1 MSWYFKRKILQKRN
15 IVMMIILMFLLLI
28 SFFGLTITWTI
39 FNYKNNL
46 INKNY
51 EYRTLTI
58 NQNEDDIN
66 DDILKVGSIE
76 NVTFVGSTKYLNG
89 SIVKVKDFDVDDL
102 KGSIQI
108 FPLISGRNIKSSYD
122 ENTLEEGKI
131 ICPKKFYPHSLALSS
146 DADNFDMGIVYS
158 KVLNG
163 FDYIGK
169 KVEIKSESGE
179 QNYQFEIVG
188 TYNQN
193 ESLNS
198 INTCLVN
205 IKDYDKLASPYSG
218 IGYGVDNEGNEIED
232 YYEYEGLMVLV
243 DKLDNIS
250 KVKSKLIELGYNVE
264 NYFVLDNQSIFIY
277 IYIPL
282 LICLIVLIVCIN
294 IIYNFIVKKTKEK
307 LRVYGIQSAVGFEN
321 KLILILNLDIWENI
335 IVYGISFIFSFVI
348 YYIVLQILIRTLL
361 YEFVYNSVSVV
372 VPVLFISM
380 YFGVLL
386 LFIVYVNRRLVT
398 NILKR
403 NTSRLLKGELC

>member
-1 MSWYFKRKILQKRN
+1 MSWYLKRKIFQKRN

-58 NQNEDDIN
+58 NQNEDNIN
-66 DDILKVGSIE
+66 DDISKVSSIE
-76 NVTFVGSTKYLNG
+76 NVAFVGSTKYLNG
-89 SIVKVKDFDVDDL
+89 SIVKVKDFDIDDL
-102 KGSIQI
+102 RGSIQI

-122 ENTLEEGKI
+122 ENSLEEGKI
-131 ICPKKFYPHSLALSS
+131 ICPRKFYPHSLALSS

-163 FDYIGK
+163 SDYIGK
-169 KVEIKSESGE
+169 KVDIKSESGE

-198 INTCLVN
+198 INTCFVN

-218 IGYGVDNEGNEIED
+218 IGYGVDNEGNEIVD

-250 KVKSKLIELGYNVE
+250 KVKSKLIELGYNAE
-264 NYFVLDNQSIFIY
+264 NYFVLDNQSVFIY

-307 LRVYGIQSAVGFEN
+307 LRVYGIQSAVGFDN
-321 KLILILNLDIWENI
+321 KLILNLDIWENI
-335 IVYGISFIFSFVI
+335 VVYGISFILSFVI

-361 YEFVYNSVSVV
+361 YEFVYNSVSID
-372 VPVLFISM
+372 VPVMLISV

-386 LFIVYVNRRLVT
+386 LFIVFVNRRLVT

-403 NTSRLLKGELC
+403 NTSRLLKGKLC

>member
-58 NQNEDDIN
+58 NQNEDNIN
-66 DDILKVGSIE
+66 DDISKVSSIE
-76 NVTFVGSTKYLNG
+76 NVAFVGSTKYLNG

-102 KGSIQI
+102 RGSIQI

-163 FDYIGK
+163 SDYIGK
-169 KVEIKSESGE
+169 KVDIKSESGE

-218 IGYGVDNEGNEIED
+218 IGYGVDNEGNEIVD

-243 DKLDNIS
+243 DKLDNLS

-282 LICLIVLIVCIN
+282 LICLIVLIVCIS

-307 LRVYGIQSAVGFEN
+307 LKVYGIQSVVGFDN
-321 KLILILNLDIWENI
+321 KLILNLDIWENI

-361 YEFVYNSVSVV
+361 YEFVYNSISID
-372 VPVLFISM
+372 VPVMLISV

-386 LFIVYVNRRLVT
+386 LFIVFVNRRLVT

-403 NTSRLLKGELC
+403 NTSKLLKGELC

>member
-1 MSWYFKRKILQKRN
+1 MSWYLKRKIFQKRN
-15 IVMMIILMFLLLI
+15 IVMIIILMFLLII
-28 SFFGLTITWTI
+28 SFFGLTITMTI

-46 INKNY
+46 VNKNY

-58 NQNEDDIN
+58 NQKEENIN

-76 NVTFVGSTKYLNG
+76 DVTFVGSTKYLNG

-102 KGSIQI
+102 KGTIQI
-108 FPLISGRNIKSSYD
+108 FPLIPGRNIKSSYD
-122 ENTLEEGKI
+122 EDTLEEGKI
-131 ICPKKFYPHSLALSS
+131 ICPKKFYPHSLALNS

-158 KVLNG
+158 NVLNG
-163 FDYIGK
+163 EDYIGK
-169 KVEIKSESGE
+169 KVEIKSESDE

-243 DKLDNIS
+243 DKLDNLS

-321 KLILILNLDIWENI
+321 KLILNLDIWENI

-361 YEFVYNSVSVV
+361 YEFVYNSVSIV
-372 VPVLFISM
+372 VPVMLISV

-403 NTSRLLKGELC
+403 NTSRLLKGETC

>member
-15 IVMMIILMFLLLI
+15 IVMMVILMFLLLI

-58 NQNEDDIN
+58 NQNEDNIN
-66 DDILKVGSIE
+66 DDILKVSSIE

-122 ENTLEEGKI
+122 ENTLEESKI

-218 IGYGVDNEGNEIED
+218 IGYGVDNEGNEIVD

-307 LRVYGIQSAVGFEN
+307 LRVYGIQSAVGFDN
-321 KLILILNLDIWENI
+321 KLILNLDIWENI

-361 YEFVYNSVSVV
+361 YEFVYNSVSIV
-372 VPVLFISM
+372 VPVMLISV

-386 LFIVYVNRRLVT
+386 LFIVFVNRRLVT

-403 NTSRLLKGELC
+403 NTSKLLKGELC

>member
-1 MSWYFKRKILQKRN
+1 MSWYLKRKILQKRN

-58 NQNEDDIN
+58 NQKEDNIN
-66 DDILKVGSIE
+66 DDILKVSSIE

-158 KVLNG
+158 NVLNG
-163 FDYIGK
+163 EDYIGK

-243 DKLDNIS
+243 DKLDNLS

-321 KLILILNLDIWENI
+321 KLILNLDIWENI

-361 YEFVYNSVSVV
+361 YEFVYNSVMLISV
-372 VPVLFISM
+372 

-386 LFIVYVNRRLVT
+386 LFIVFVNRRLVT

>member
-1 MSWYFKRKILQKRN
+1 MSWYFKRKIFQKRN
-15 IVMMIILMFLLLI
+15 IVMMIILMFLLII

-46 INKNY
+46 VNKNY

-58 NQNEDDIN
+58 NQKEENIN

-108 FPLISGRNIKSSYD
+108 FPLIPGRNIKSSYD
-122 ENTLEEGKI
+122 ENALEEGKI
-131 ICPKKFYPHSLALSS
+131 ICPKKFYPYSLALNS

-198 INTCLVN
+198 INTCLVS

-243 DKLDNIS
+243 DKLDNLS

-321 KLILILNLDIWENI
+321 KLILNLDIWENI
-335 IVYGISFIFSFVI
+335 IVYGISFILSFVI

-361 YEFVYNSVSVV
+361 YEFVYNSVSIV
-372 VPVLFISM
+372 VPVLLISI

-386 LFIVYVNRRLVT
+386 LFIVFVNRRLVT

-403 NTSRLLKGELC
+403 NTSKLLKGELC

>member
-1 MSWYFKRKILQKRN
+1 MSWYLKRKILQKRN

-58 NQNEDDIN
+58 NQKEDNIN
-66 DDILKVGSIE
+66 DDILKVSSIE

-158 KVLNG
+158 NVLNG
-163 FDYIGK
+163 EDYIGK

-243 DKLDNIS
+243 DKLDNLS

-321 KLILILNLDIWENI
+321 KLILNLDIWENI

-361 YEFVYNSVSVV
+361 YEFVYNSVSIV
-372 VPVLFISM
+372 VPVMLISV

-386 LFIVYVNRRLVT
+386 LFIVFVNRRLVT

-403 NTSRLLKGELC
+403 NTSKLLKGELC

>member
-1 MSWYFKRKILQKRN
+1 MSWYLKRKILQKRN

-58 NQNEDDIN
+58 NQKEDNIN

-76 NVTFVGSTKYLNG
+76 NVAFVGSTKYLNG

-158 KVLNG
+158 DVLNG
-163 FDYIGK
+163 EDYIGK

-243 DKLDNIS
+243 DKLDNLS

-321 KLILILNLDIWENI
+321 KLILNLDIWENI

-361 YEFVYNSVSVV
+361 YEFVYNSVSIV
-372 VPVLFISM
+372 VPVMLISV

-386 LFIVYVNRRLVT
+386 LFIVFVNRRLVT

>member
-58 NQNEDDIN
+58 NQKEDNIN

-76 NVTFVGSTKYLNG
+76 NVAFVGSTKYLNG
-89 SIVKVKDFDVDDL
+89 SIVKVKDFDTDDL
-102 KGSIQI
+102 RGSIQI

-131 ICPKKFYPHSLALSS
+131 ICPRKFYPHSLALSS

-163 FDYIGK
+163 SDYIGK
-169 KVEIKSESGE
+169 KVDIKSESGE

-218 IGYGVDNEGNEIED
+218 IGYEGNEIVD

-264 NYFVLDNQSIFIY
+264 NYFVLDNQYVFIY

-307 LRVYGIQSAVGFEN
+307 LKVYGIQSAVGFDN
-321 KLILILNLDIWENI
+321 KLILNLDIWENI

-348 YYIVLQILIRTLL
+348 YYIVLQILVRTLL
-361 YEFVYNSVSVV
+361 YEFVYNSISID
-372 VPVLFISM
+372 VPVMLISV

-386 LFIVYVNRRLVT
+386 LFIVFVNRRLVT

-403 NTSRLLKGELC
+403 NTSKLLKGELC

>member
-264 NYFVLDNQSIFIY
+264 NYFVLDNQSVFIY

-321 KLILILNLDIWENI
+321 KLILNLDIWENI

>member
-58 NQNEDDIN
+58 NQNEDNIN
-66 DDILKVGSIE
+66 DDISKVSSIE
-76 NVTFVGSTKYLNG
+76 NVAFVGSTKYLNG
-89 SIVKVKDFDVDDL
+89 SIVKVKDFDTDDL
-102 KGSIQI
+102 IGSIQI

-122 ENTLEEGKI
+122 ENSLEEGKI
-131 ICPKKFYPHSLALSS
+131 ICPRKFYPHSLALSS

-163 FDYIGK
+163 SDYIGK
-169 KVEIKSESGE
+169 KVDIKSESGE

-218 IGYGVDNEGNEIED
+218 IGYGVDNEGNEIVD

-307 LRVYGIQSAVGFEN
+307 LKVYGIQSVVGFDN
-321 KLILILNLDIWENI
+321 KLILNLDIWENI
-335 IVYGISFIFSFVI
+335 IVYGISFILSFVI

-361 YEFVYNSVSVV
+361 YEFVYNSVSIV
-372 VPVLFISM
+372 VPVMLISV

-386 LFIVYVNRRLVT
+386 LFIVFVNKRLVT

>member
-1 MSWYFKRKILQKRN
+1 MSWYLKRKIFQKRN

-58 NQNEDDIN
+58 NQNEDNIN
-66 DDILKVGSIE
+66 DDISKVSSIE
-76 NVTFVGSTKYLNG
+76 NVAFVGSTKYLNG

-102 KGSIQI
+102 RGSIQI
-108 FPLISGRNIKSSYD
+108 FPLIPGRNIKSSYD
-122 ENTLEEGKI
+122 ENALEEGKI

-163 FDYIGK
+163 SDYIGK
-169 KVEIKSESGE
+169 KVDIKSESGE

-250 KVKSKLIELGYNVE
+250 KVKSKLIELEYNVE

-307 LRVYGIQSAVGFEN
+307 LKVYGIQSAVGFDN
-321 KLILILNLDIWENI
+321 KLILNLDIWENI

-361 YEFVYNSVSVV
+361 YEFVYNSINID
-372 VPVLFISM
+372 VPVMLISV

-386 LFIVYVNRRLVT
+386 LFIVFVNRRLVT

-403 NTSRLLKGELC
+403 NTSKLLKGELC

>member
-1 MSWYFKRKILQKRN
+1 MSWYLKRKIFQKRN

-58 NQNEDDIN
+58 NQNEDNIN
-66 DDILKVGSIE
+66 DDISKVSSIE
-76 NVTFVGSTKYLNG
+76 NVAFVGSTKYLNG

-102 KGSIQI
+102 RGSIQI
-108 FPLISGRNIKSSYD
+108 FPLIPGRNIKSSYD
-122 ENTLEEGKI
+122 ENALEEGKI

-163 FDYIGK
+163 SDYIGK

-243 DKLDNIS
+243 DKLDNLS

-321 KLILILNLDIWENI
+321 KLILNLDIWENI
-335 IVYGISFIFSFVI
+335 IVYGMSFIFSFVI

-361 YEFVYNSVSVV
+361 YEFVYNSISID
-372 VPVLFISM
+372 VPVMLISV

-386 LFIVYVNRRLVT
+386 LFIVFVNRRLVT

-403 NTSRLLKGELC
+403 NTSKLLKGELC

>member
-1 MSWYFKRKILQKRN
+1 MSWYFKRKIFQKRN
-15 IVMMIILMFLLLI
+15 IVMMIILMFLLII

-58 NQNEDDIN
+58 NQKEKNIN

-76 NVTFVGSTKYLNG
+76 NVAFVGSTKYLNG

-108 FPLISGRNIKSSYD
+108 FPLIPGRNIKSNFD

-146 DADNFDMGIVYS
+146 DADNFDMGIVFS

-163 FDYIGK
+163 SDYIGK
-169 KVEIKSESGE
+169 KVDIKSESGE

-218 IGYGVDNEGNEIED
+218 IGYEGNEIVD

-321 KLILILNLDIWENI
+321 KLILNLDIWENI

-361 YEFVYNSVSVV
+361 YEFVYNSVSIV
-372 VPVLFISM
+372 VPVMLISV

-386 LFIVYVNRRLVT
+386 LFIVFVNRRLVT

-403 NTSRLLKGELC
+403 NTSKLLKGELC

>member
-58 NQNEDDIN
+58 NQKEENIN

-76 NVTFVGSTKYLNG
+76 NVAFVGSTKYLNG
-89 SIVKVKDFDVDDL
+89 SIVKVKDFDTDDL
-102 KGSIQI
+102 RGSIQI

-163 FDYIGK
+163 SDYIGK
-169 KVEIKSESGE
+169 KVDIKSESGE

-218 IGYGVDNEGNEIED
+218 IGYGVDNEGNEIVD

-307 LRVYGIQSAVGFEN
+307 LKVYGIQSAVGFDN
-321 KLILILNLDIWENI
+321 KLILNLDIWENI

-348 YYIVLQILIRTLL
+348 YYIVLQILVRTLL
-361 YEFVYNSVSVV
+361 YEFVYNSVSIV
-372 VPVLFISM
+372 VPVLLISI

-386 LFIVYVNRRLVT
+386 LFIVFVNRRLVT

>member
-250 KVKSKLIELGYNVE
+250 KVKGKLIELGYNVE

-321 KLILILNLDIWENI
+321 KLILNLDIWENI

>member
-58 NQNEDDIN
+58 NQKEDNIN

-76 NVTFVGSTKYLNG
+76 NVAFVGSTKYLNG
-89 SIVKVKDFDVDDL
+89 SIVKVKDFDTDDL

-108 FPLISGRNIKSSYD
+108 FPLIPGRNIKSNFD

-146 DADNFDMGIVYS
+146 DTDNFDMGIVYS

-163 FDYIGK
+163 SDYIGK

-198 INTCLVN
+198 INTCLVS

-218 IGYGVDNEGNEIED
+218 IGYGVDNEGNEIVD

-243 DKLDNIS
+243 DNLDNIS

-307 LRVYGIQSAVGFEN
+307 LRVYGIQSAVGFDN
-321 KLILILNLDIWENI
+321 KLILNLDIWENI

-361 YEFVYNSVSVV
+361 YEFVYNSISID
-372 VPVLFISM
+372 VPVMLISV

-386 LFIVYVNRRLVT
+386 LFIVFVNRRLVT

-403 NTSRLLKGELC
+403 NTSKLLKGELC

>member
-1 MSWYFKRKILQKRN
+1 MSWYLKRKIFQKRN

-58 NQNEDDIN
+58 NQNEDNIN
-66 DDILKVGSIE
+66 DDISKVSSIE
-76 NVTFVGSTKYLNG
+76 NVAFVGSTKYLNG

-102 KGSIQI
+102 RGSIQI
-108 FPLISGRNIKSSYD
+108 FPLIPGRNIKSSYD

-179 QNYQFEIVG
+179 ENYQFEIVG

-264 NYFVLDNQSIFIY
+264 NYFVLDNQYVFIY

-307 LRVYGIQSAVGFEN
+307 LKVYGIQSAVGFDN
-321 KLILILNLDIWENI
+321 KLILNLDIWENI

-348 YYIVLQILIRTLL
+348 YDIVLQILIRTLL
-361 YEFVYNSVSVV
+361 YEFVYNSVSID
-372 VPVLFISM
+372 VPVMLISV

-386 LFIVYVNRRLVT
+386 LFIVFVNRRLVT

>member
-1 MSWYFKRKILQKRN
+1 MSWYFKRKIFQKRN
-15 IVMMIILMFLLLI
+15 IVMMIILMFLLII

-58 NQNEDDIN
+58 NQKEKNIN

-76 NVTFVGSTKYLNG
+76 NVAFVGSTKYLNG

-108 FPLISGRNIKSSYD
+108 FPLIPGRNIKSNFD

-146 DADNFDMGIVYS
+146 DDDNFDMGIVYS

-163 FDYIGK
+163 SDYIGK
-169 KVEIKSESGE
+169 KVDIKSESGE

-218 IGYGVDNEGNEIED
+218 MYEDVDIYGNEIKE
-232 YYEYEGLMVLV
+232 YFEYEGLMVLV

-307 LRVYGIQSAVGFEN
+307 LRVYGIQSAVGFDN
-321 KLILILNLDIWENI
+321 KLILNLDIWENI

-348 YYIVLQILIRTLL
+348 YYIFLQILIRTLL

-372 VPVLFISM
+372 VPVMLISV

-386 LFIVYVNRRLVT
+386 LFIVFVNRRLVT

>member
-58 NQNEDDIN
+58 NQKEDNIN
-66 DDILKVGSIE
+66 DDILKVSSIE

-321 KLILILNLDIWENI
+321 KLILNLDIWENI

-361 YEFVYNSVSVV
+361 YEFVYNSVSIV
-372 VPVLFISM
+372 VPVMLISV

-386 LFIVYVNRRLVT
+386 LFIVFVNRRLVT

>member
-1 MSWYFKRKILQKRN
+1 MSWYFKRKIFQKRN
-15 IVMMIILMFLLLI
+15 IVMMIILMFLLII

-46 INKNY
+46 VNKNY

-58 NQNEDDIN
+58 NQKEENIN

-108 FPLISGRNIKSSYD
+108 FPLIPGRNIKSSYD
-122 ENTLEEGKI
+122 ENALEEGKI
-131 ICPKKFYPHSLALSS
+131 ICPKKFYPYSLALSS

-163 FDYIGK
+163 SDYIGK
-169 KVEIKSESGE
+169 KVDIKSESGE

-218 IGYGVDNEGNEIED
+218 IGYGVDNEGNEIVD

-321 KLILILNLDIWENI
+321 KLILNLDIWENI

-361 YEFVYNSVSVV
+361 YEFVYNSVSIV
-372 VPVLFISM
+372 VPVMLISV

-386 LFIVYVNRRLVT
+386 LFIVFVNRRLVT

-403 NTSRLLKGELC
+403 NTSKLLKGELC

>member
-1 MSWYFKRKILQKRN
+1 MSWYLKRKIFQKRN
-15 IVMMIILMFLLLI
+15 IVMIIILMFLLII
-28 SFFGLTITWTI
+28 SFFGLTITMTI

-46 INKNY
+46 VNKNY

-58 NQNEDDIN
+58 NQKEENIN

-76 NVTFVGSTKYLNG
+76 DVTFVGSTKYLNG

-102 KGSIQI
+102 KGTIQI
-108 FPLISGRNIKSSYD
+108 FPLIPGRNIKSSYD
-122 ENTLEEGKI
+122 EDTLEEGKI
-131 ICPKKFYPHSLALSS
+131 ICPKKFYPHSLALNS

-158 KVLNG
+158 NVLNG
-163 FDYIGK
+163 EDYIGK
-169 KVEIKSESGE
+169 KVEIKSESDE

-243 DKLDNIS
+243 DKLDNLS

-321 KLILILNLDIWENI
+321 KLILNLDIWENI

-361 YEFVYNSVSVV
+361 YEFVYNSVSIV
-372 VPVLFISM
+372 VPVMLISV

-386 LFIVYVNRRLVT
+386 LFIVFVNRRLVT

-403 NTSRLLKGELC
+403 NTSRLLKGETC

>member
-15 IVMMIILMFLLLI
+15 IVMMVILMFLLLI

-58 NQNEDDIN
+58 NQNEDNIN
-66 DDILKVGSIE
+66 DDISKVSSIE
-76 NVTFVGSTKYLNG
+76 NVAFVGSTKYLNG

-102 KGSIQI
+102 RGSIQI
-108 FPLISGRNIKSSYD
+108 FPLIPGRNIKSSYD

-158 KVLNG
+158 NVLNG
-163 FDYIGK
+163 SDYIGK
-169 KVEIKSESGE
+169 KVDIKSESGE

-198 INTCLVN
+198 INTCLVS

-321 KLILILNLDIWENI
+321 KLILNLDIWENI

-361 YEFVYNSVSVV
+361 YEFVYNSVSIV
-372 VPVLFISM
+372 VPVMLISV

-386 LFIVYVNRRLVT
+386 LFIVFVNRRLVT

-403 NTSRLLKGELC
+403 NTSKLLKGELC